1 MAAPTQLLHSN
12 ALNHTLLPFLRRHN
26 PLFLRAASF
35 ASFSLRRKLPFRL
48 IHAQARR
55 ISSAAVAKDE
65 LAASRELQEHEIE
78 IPRKF
83 LSMSTDLQFKGPLE
97 VIKYPDPILRA
108 KNKRIESF
116 DESLKR
122 LADEMFDVMYITDG
136 IGLSAPQVGINVQL
150 MVFNPAGERGEGE
163 EIVLVNPQIKRF
175 SKKIVP
181 FEEGCLSFPKIYADV
196 MLLNIPTLAAF
207 QRPDSLKVDAQDIKG
222 ARFQI
227 NLTGLLARVFQHEY
241 DHLQGVLFFERMSD
255 EVLDTVRAQLQA
267 SYALQIELEKEYEE
281 KTGLASPE
289 KIGAREI
296 RKKGVGFGKS

>member
-1 MAAPTQLLHSN
+1 MAAPTQLLYST
-12 ALNHTLLPFLRRHN
+12 ALNHTLPPFLRRRN
-26 PLFLRAASF
+26 PLFRRAASF
-35 ASFSLRRKLPFRL
+35 ASFSLRRKLPSRPIL
-48 IHAQARR
+48 AQARR

-65 LAASRELQEHEIE
+65 LVAS
-78 IPRKF
+78 P
-83 LSMSTDLQFKGPLE
+83 TDLQFKGPLE

-108 KNKRIESF
+108 KNKRIDSF

-196 MLLNIPTLAAF
+196 IYVQQSVFAVIQYLQSCFMVFLKLLNSPTLAAL

-255 EVLDTVRAQLQA
+255 EVLDTVRAQLQ
-267 SYALQIELEKEYEE
+267 ELEKEYEE

-289 KIGAREI
+289 KIEAREI

>member
-196 MLLNIPTLAAF
+196 M
-207 QRPDSLKVDAQDIKG
+207 RPDSLKVDAQDIKG

-255 EVLDTVRAQLQA
+255 EVLDTVRAQLQ
-267 SYALQIELEKEYEE
+267 ELEKEYEE

>member
-65 LAASRELQEHEIE
+65 LAAS
-78 IPRKF
+78 P
-83 LSMSTDLQFKGPLE
+83 TDLQFKGPLE

-196 MLLNIPTLAAF
+196 M
-207 QRPDSLKVDAQDIKG
+207 RPDSLKVDAQDIKG

-255 EVLDTVRAQLQA
+255 EVLDTVRAQLQ
-267 SYALQIELEKEYEE
+267 ELEKEYEE